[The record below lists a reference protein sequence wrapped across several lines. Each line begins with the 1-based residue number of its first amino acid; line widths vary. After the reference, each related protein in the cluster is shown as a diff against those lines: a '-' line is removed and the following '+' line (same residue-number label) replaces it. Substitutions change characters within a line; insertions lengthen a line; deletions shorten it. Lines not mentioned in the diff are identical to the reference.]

1 MRSDMGSCR
10 YFKGMRID
18 YPNNDTSKGSKKYVN
33 CMKKLDVSTF
43 VMKGY
48 PPMSNMSS
56 GDYSPNQQF
65 SKAVLGPFEEN
76 IYI

>member
-1 MRSDMGSCR
+1 MHSDMGSCR

-48 PPMSNMSS
+48 LPVSNIFS
-56 GDYSPNQQF
+56 GDYPPNQQF

-76 IYI
+76 FYI